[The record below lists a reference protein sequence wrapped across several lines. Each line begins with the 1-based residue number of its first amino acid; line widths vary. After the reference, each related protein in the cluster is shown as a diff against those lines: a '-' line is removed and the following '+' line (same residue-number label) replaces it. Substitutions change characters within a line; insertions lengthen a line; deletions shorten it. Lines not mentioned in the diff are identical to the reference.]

1 MSSSK
6 MLAVIGGLAVIGAGV
21 WYANDQGM
29 LGGVVMGPDGPE
41 AGVWVIAET
50 NDLPTYF
57 VRSVVTDDEG
67 HFVLPDLPE
76 ANYEVWARGYDL
88 LDSEKTI
95 TAAGVHLTIEQI
107 AAPDARTAAEIY
119 PALYWGSLLEIPEAD
134 EFPGTGDGGNG
145 INPDLTN
152 QGQWLHLLKSTGCYS
167 CHQFGNEATR
177 TLLPELGDFDSSVD
191 AWTRRIQSGQ
201 ASASMVNPI
210 ATFGAARAL
219 AEYADWTDRIAA
231 G

>member
-29 LGGVVMGPDGPE
+29 LGGGMEAAITIDANDIGGVVMGPDGPE

-95 TAAGVHLTIEQI
+95 TAAGVHL
-107 AAPDARTAAEIY
+107 P
-119 PALYWGSLLEIPEAD
+119 
-134 EFPGTGDGGNG
+134 
-145 INPDLTN
+145 
-152 QGQWLHLLKSTGCYS
+152 
-167 CHQFGNEATR
+167 R
-177 TLLPELGDFDSSVD
+177 TLLGLATG
-191 AWTRRIQSGQ
+191 
-201 ASASMVNPI
+201 NP
-210 ATFGAARAL
+210 RS
-219 AEYADWTDRIAA
+219 
-231 G
+231 